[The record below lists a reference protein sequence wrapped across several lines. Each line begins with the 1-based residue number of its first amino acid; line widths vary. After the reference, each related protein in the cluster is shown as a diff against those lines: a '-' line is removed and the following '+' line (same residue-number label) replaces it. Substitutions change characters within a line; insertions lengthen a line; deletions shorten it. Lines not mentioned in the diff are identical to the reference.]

1 MSFPAAVA
9 CRLLALSATCA
20 ALAACGPRAHCMG
33 EHPYQAAETV
43 GALENVEDITVPR
56 SASALQIPE
65 IPQDRAY
72 PPYAETISAEDGDK
86 RIVCLDSPPR
96 LPEVTVGEDGEGDG
110 AADAS

>member
-1 MSFPAAVA
+1 
-9 CRLLALSATCA
+9 
-20 ALAACGPRAHCMG
+20 MG

-43 GALENVEDITVPR
+43 GALQNVEDITVPR

-72 PPYAETISAEDGDK
+72 PPYAETVSADDGDQ

-96 LPEVTVGEDGEGDG
+96 LPEVTVGGEDS